1 MIDKYADVF
10 EPPGPPIAHDSDH
23 HIALITDNQPP
34 WSRLYRMSKE
44 ELVAVKSTITEYL
57 AKGWI
62 RPSASPYGAPVIV
75 IRKKDGALRI
85 CIDYRL
91 LNK

>member
-1 MIDKYADVF
+1 
-10 EPPGPPIAHDSDH
+10 
-23 HIALITDNQPP
+23 
-34 WSRLYRMSKE
+34 MSKE

-62 RPSASPYGAPVIV
+62 CPSASLYGAPVIV
-75 IRKKDGALRI
+75 IRKKDGALSI
-85 CIDYRL
+85 CIDYCL

>member
-1 MIDKYADVF
+1 
-10 EPPGPPIAHDSDH
+10 
-23 HIALITDNQPP
+23 
-34 WSRLYRMSKE
+34 MSKE
-44 ELVAVKSTITEYL
+44 ELAAMKSIITEYL

>member
-1 MIDKYADVF
+1 MIDEYADVF
-10 EPPGPPIAHDSDH
+10 EPLGPPIARDIDH
-23 HIALITDNQPP
+23 HIDLIADEQPLRP
-34 WSRLYRMSKE
+34 RLYHMSEE
-44 ELVAVKSTITEYL
+44 ELAAVKSTITESL

-62 RPSASPYGAPVIV
+62 RPSASPDGAPVIV

>member
-10 EPPGPPIAHDSDH
+10 EPPGPPIACDIDH
-23 HIALITDNQPP
+23 RIDLIADEQPP
-34 WSRLYRMSKE
+34 QPQLYRMSEE
-44 ELVAVKSTITEYL
+44 ELAAVKSTITEYL

>member
-1 MIDKYADVF
+1 MIDKYTDVF
-10 EPPGPPIAHDSDH
+10 EPPGPPIARDIDRRIDL
-23 HIALITDNQPP
+23 IADKQPP
-34 WSRLYRMSKE
+34 QQRLYHMSEE
-44 ELVAVKSTITEYL
+44 ELAAVKSTITEYL

-85 CIDYRL
+85 FIDYHL